1 MPEPKLDRRLD
12 RLIDLLVA
20 NATVVVSGTRIAA
33 ELRIPQST
41 LWGWIEQLR
50 RMGVEVKGLPGS
62 GYQLAK
68 VPDILTP
75 QAVRYRL
82 HPGRFGCRIH
92 HHYKLDSTMNE
103 AARLALAGNPHGTL
117 VVAEE
122 QTAGRG
128 RFGRSWF
135 SERSTGIY
143 FTLILRPSLSPAEA
157 PILTLWAGVA
167 LAEALVEVSSLP
179 MDLRWPNDVLVNGK
193 KCAGILVEMTAEP
206 EKIGH
211 VLLGLGINVNHLQ
224 IPAGLAAEAT
234 SLRLETGH
242 GFSRLGLLI
251 SVLKRLEYHYNRF
264 QEQGAAI
271 VVQRF
276 CEISSY
282 ARGKRVNVTDGSRVV
297 SGVTAGLTPEG
308 VLLLKRDDGRTE
320 KILSGQVRPE

>member
-1 MPEPKLDRRLD
+1 MSEPTLDRRLD
-12 RLIDLLVA
+12 RLIDLLA
-20 NATVVVSGTRIAA
+20 KNATVLVSGTRLAA
-33 ELRIPQST
+33 ELRVPQST
-41 LWGWIEQLR
+41 LWGWIVRLR
-50 RMGVEVKGLPGS
+50 SMGVEVKGWPGS

-68 VPDILTP
+68 MPDILTS
-75 QAVRYRL
+75 QAVRHGL
-82 HPGRFGCRIH
+82 HHGRFGCRIH
-92 HHYKLDSTMNE
+92 HYYKIDSTMSE
-103 AARLALAGNPHGTL
+103 AARLAAAGAPHGTL

-135 SERSTGIY
+135 SAKTAGIY
-143 FTLILRPSLSPAEA
+143 FTLILRPSLSPAAA
-157 PILTLWAGVA
+157 PVLTLWAGVA
-167 LAEALVEVSSLP
+167 LAEVLAETTGLP

-211 VLLGLGINVNHLQ
+211 VLVGLGINANHTQ
-224 IPAGLAAEAT
+224 IPGELAAEAT
-234 SLRLETGH
+234 SLRLEAGRV
-242 GFSRLGLLI
+242 FSRLDLLI
-251 SVLKRLEYHYNRF
+251 SILKRLEHHYNRF

-271 VVQRF
+271 IVQRF

-282 ARGKRVNVTDGSRVV
+282 ARGKRVKVTDGLSVV

-308 VLLLKRDDGRTE
+308 VLLLWQDDGRTE